1 MTNQAYQ
8 LCKFM
13 KEGFLISFIFL
24 LIILWLS
31 SCSDLQK
38 ESSNSA
44 CNAALDNQD
53 FDTAI
58 SVCTSSKGKGD
69 AYMGKGGFTITNLL
83 SNSGGETTP
92 SHISGANT
100 SIRPQ
105 RAGDRVLGCIRP
117 AGRCWST
124 RLGSASRTFAEC

>member
-24 LIILWLS
+24 LMILWLS

-69 AYMGKGGFTITNLL
+69 AYMGKGGFTVTNLL
-83 SNSGGETTP
+83 NKEGIFNVTNIQNTRG
-92 SHISGANT
+92 HNQIDYISCN
-100 SIRPQ
+100 R
-105 RAGDRVLGCIRP
+105 
-117 AGRCWST
+117 
-124 RLGSASRTFAEC
+124 